1 MRYVLTLA
9 LIEIHIYFILS
20 QYSLSFHDI
29 AKLINN
35 TLSNKQVKAFDM
47 KDERNLC
54 GSFEALTKY
63 RLG

>member
-35 TLSNKQVKAFDM
+35 TLSNKQV
-47 KDERNLC
+47 RL
-54 GSFEALTKY
+54 LT
-63 RLG
+63 